1 MTANEYLSQVYNL
14 KRKIKYNLARLE
26 ELRELSCSISAPALD
41 KVPSGNRCT
50 EAPFVKALERIW
62 EKEEEINREMDE
74 LERKQKEI
82 QAVIEKLTDVDERYV
97 LLYRYMQGMKWE
109 DISLELR
116 KRRLAGRTV
125 TLKIRYF
132 DFRTVT
138 RSRTGT
144 EYLDDAEQIADN
156 LRVLLL
162 ASEAGKIPVRLIG
175 ASVSRFP
182 EQDRKKAEYFGSWI
196 QPDLFSDPEG
206 EKQF

>member
-109 DISLELR
+109 EISLELNLSEKTVRR
-116 KRRLAGRTV
+116 KHFSG
-125 TLKIRYF
+125 
-132 DFRTVT
+132 
-138 RSRTGT
+138 
-144 EYLDDAEQIADN
+144 
-156 LRVLLL
+156 LRNIVVP
-162 ASEAGKIPVRLIG
+162 A
-175 ASVSRFP
+175 
-182 EQDRKKAEYFGSWI
+182 
-196 QPDLFSDPEG
+196 
-206 EKQF
+206 

>member
-1 MTANEYLSQVYNL
+1 VKANEYLSQVYNL

-82 QAVIEKLTDVDERYV
+82 QAVIERLTDVDERYV

-109 DISLELR
+109 EISLELNLSEKTVRR
-116 KRRLAGRTV
+116 KHFSG
-125 TLKIRYF
+125 
-132 DFRTVT
+132 
-138 RSRTGT
+138 
-144 EYLDDAEQIADN
+144 
-156 LRVLLL
+156 LRNIVVP
-162 ASEAGKIPVRLIG
+162 A
-175 ASVSRFP
+175 
-182 EQDRKKAEYFGSWI
+182 
-196 QPDLFSDPEG
+196 
-206 EKQF
+206 